1 MARPLHSKVSFNRQL
16 STAFVVGIVFLAI
29 ISSLLI
35 SWVASRTARDR
46 FITEGLQITGNFAIQ
61 SRLALLYASK
71 ENAEVPVK
79 SILSFPDVL
88 QVAIFSM
95 DGKTLLSEGE
105 TKDRL
110 SDGWQKHLSE
120 YAALI
125 HESGRAWYFASI
137 VYPSALPDE
146 DESPFEEIEANP
158 EPLGYVLVT
167 MGKGSL
173 HVMTQRIF
181 LVNSFIALALASVL
195 LLILRFITKRLTT
208 PLENLAKTMLRAEQ
222 GETRIRAELTGPK
235 DIVDMEHAFNKMMA
249 VLEEREAELKE
260 ARDAALQSAQIKA
273 EFAAVVS
280 HEIRTPLN
288 GVLGMLNLLKEIGV
302 PERQRE
308 YLNIAI
314 NSGDTLQE
322 LINDILD
329 FSKIEAHKLELEKVE
344 FNLRENIEDTTAL
357 FAEKAYS
364 KDIELCLSIR
374 PHCPA
379 VVIGDVTRLR
389 QILNNL
395 LSNAIKF
402 THRGSVELSVEYRQQ
417 ENGHQPQQLY
427 FAVKDTGIGIPE
439 EAQERIFDSF
449 RQADGSTTRQFGG
462 TGLGLTISRQ
472 LIELMGGHLEVASTA
487 GEGSTFSFSIPMEVA
502 SSSAPD
508 TPLAKQHVLVMDR
521 TPCSR
526 LSIAQTLTALGCR
539 CDSAETEQEA
549 LSMLGPH
556 NAPPIQVCFFD
567 EKSCASLPAAFA
579 VKARTAA
586 SNPAMRLIMLTH
598 PSITEHELHEID
610 ATLYKP
616 VRHSALKQSLLA
628 LPVETKPQ
636 LPDAETAAATRS
648 SSRRI
653 LIVDDNRTNQM
664 VAKAMLSESGYLAD
678 VASNG
683 KEAVK
688 FVSQK
693 SYDLV
698 LMDCNMPV
706 MDGYDA
712 TKNIR
717 QLPPGSARTPIF
729 AMTAIDNSQDVQRC
743 LDVGM
748 DGCLIKPLNLQVL
761 REKLNE
767 LFHKDTHI
775 LDAAPSAALI
785 SNIDVDI
792 FSTLQRTMGDKIREI
807 VDAFTDDGASYL
819 AQLEQALDRQDWP
832 QVTHLAHVL
841 KGSARNL
848 GANVFAS
855 IARELEDL
863 ARANKLT
870 VPHANTLFLELK
882 EEFAQLG
889 EALGNMLAGNFNN
902 VKNRISDKQ
911 ESVLIVDDDK
921 STRLTIAEAL
931 RSDGL
936 QIEHAAN
943 GEEGVSKFQQVKPDL
958 VIMDAMMPIMN
969 GFDACRKIRSLTEG
983 QSTPILIITALENDE
998 TIECAFRSGAAD
1010 FIPKPINLAVL
1021 RQRVKRVLAARQS
1034 EMRVKQLAY
1043 SDPLT
1048 GLPNR
1053 MAFAARLQQDL
1064 AYAKRNHNK
1073 LAVMFIDIDHFKDV
1087 NDNLGHAAGD
1097 YLLKMLAERVAGCV
1111 RSEDTLARLGGDE
1124 FVVVL
1129 SSVHSP
1135 NGANIAAGNILTALS
1150 RPFDIDGT
1158 EIFVGASI
1166 GISIYPDDGES
1177 KESLIKNADTAMY
1190 RAKANGRN
1198 NFQFYT
1204 SDMSASIS
1212 KRVELETDIRKL
1224 IEGDELIL
1232 YFQPQEDLQSGTII
1246 GAEALIRWHHP
1257 TRGFL
1262 LPSAFIHVAEEA
1274 GLIDKIGLWVLRTA
1288 CQQFYTWRT
1297 DKGFHGRVAVNVS
1310 ARHFMAPK
1318 FVSQINDCLEW
1329 SGLEAEALEL
1339 EITEHTILEHADET
1353 IAKLKQLDAMGITI
1367 AIDDFGVGFSSFNYL
1382 RRMPVQV
1389 LKIDASFVHD
1399 VPEDHASA
1407 AVVDGMIK
1415 LGHNLDLEVVAEGI
1429 ENEAQYQF
1437 VQQKQCDAAQG
1448 YYISKPLTARDFYD
1462 QFIHEPVAETR

>member
-16 STAFVVGIVFLAI
+16 STAFVVGIFFLAI

-95 DGKTLLSEGE
+95 DGKPLLSEGE
-105 TKDRL
+105 IKNRLGDR
-110 SDGWQKHLSE
+110 WQKHLPDHS
-120 YAALI
+120 ALI
-125 HESGRAWYFASI
+125 HESGRAWYFASP
-137 VYPSALPDE
+137 VYPSAMTNE
-146 DESPFEEIEANP
+146 DESPFEEIEATP

-167 MGKGSL
+167 LGKGSL

-235 DIVDMEHAFNKMMA
+235 DIVDMEHAFNQMMA

-314 NSGDTLQE
+314 NSGNTLQE

-329 FSKIEAHKLELEKVE
+329 FSKIEAHRLELEKVG
-344 FNLRENIEDTTAL
+344 FNLRENIEETATL

-364 KDIELCLSIR
+364 KDIELCLSIP
-374 PHCPA
+374 PHFPA
-379 VVIGDVTRLR
+379 VVKGDVTRLR

-402 THRGSVELSVEYRQQ
+402 TDSGYVELSVEYRQP
-417 ENGHQPQQLY
+417 ENGHQPQFY

-472 LIELMGGHLEVASTA
+472 LIELMGGHLDVISAS
-487 GEGSTFSFSIPMEVA
+487 GQGSTFSFSIPMEMVSA
-502 SSSAPD
+502 S
-508 TPLAKQHVLVMDR
+508 TPETVLAKQRVLVMDR
-521 TPCSR
+521 ARCSQ
-526 LSIAQTLTALGCR
+526 LSLAQTLTALGCR
-539 CDSAETEQEA
+539 CDSAVTEEEA
-549 LSMLGPH
+549 LLMLGAHH
-556 NAPPIQVCFFD
+556 NPPIRVCFFD
-567 EKSCASLPAAFA
+567 QKSCASPPTAFA

-586 SNPAMRLIMLTH
+586 SNPAMRLVMLTH
-598 PSITEHELHEID
+598 LSITEHETQGID
-610 ATLYKP
+610 ATLHKP
-616 VRHSALKQSLLA
+616 VRYSALKQSLLV
-628 LPVETKPQ
+628 LPAATGPQ
-636 LPDAETAAATRS
+636 PANIETAAASRS
-648 SSRRI
+648 NSRRI

-664 VAKAMLSESGYLAD
+664 VAKAMLSESDYLAD

-693 SYDLV
+693 RYDLV
-698 LMDCNMPV
+698 LMDCSMPL
-706 MDGYDA
+706 MDGYEA
-712 TKNIR
+712 TRKIR
-717 QLPPGSARTPIF
+717 QLPHRAGRTPIF
-729 AMTAIDNSQDVQRC
+729 AMTAIDNPRDVRRC
-743 LDVGM
+743 LDIGM
-748 DGCLIKPLNLQVL
+748 NGCLIKPLNLQVL
-761 REKLNE
+761 RKTLDE
-767 LFHKDTHI
+767 LLQNDTHA
-775 LDAAPSAALI
+775 LEAAPSATND
-785 SNIDVDI
+785 SHCIDVES
-792 FSTLQRTMGDKIREI
+792 FSNLQHAMGNKIREL
-807 VDAFTDDGASYL
+807 VDAFMDDGTTYL
-819 AQLEQALDRQDWP
+819 AQLEQALDLEDWP
-832 QVTHLAHVL
+832 QITHLAHVL
-841 KGSARNL
+841 KGSSRNL
-848 GANVFAS
+848 GADIFAS
-855 IARELEDL
+855 IAQKIEDL
-863 ARANKLT
+863 ARAKKLT
-870 VPHANTLFLELK
+870 VPHAKSLLLDLK
-882 EEFAQLG
+882 KEFGQLG
-889 EALGNMLAGNFNN
+889 DALENMLAGNLKT
-902 VKNRISDKQ
+902 VEDRTSGKQ
-911 ESVLIVDDDK
+911 ESVLIVDDDQ

-931 RSDGL
+931 RSDGI

-943 GEEGVSKFQQVKPDL
+943 GQEGVIKFQQVKPDL

-969 GFDACRKIRSLTEG
+969 GFDACRKIRSLTDG
-983 QSTPILIITALENDE
+983 QCIPILIITALENDE

-1064 AYAKRNHNK
+1064 AYARRNHNK

-1097 YLLKMLAERVAGCV
+1097 ELLKMLAERVAGCV

-1129 SSVHSP
+1129 SSIHSP
-1135 NGANIAAGNILTALS
+1135 NGANIAAGNILKALS

-1166 GISIYPDDGES
+1166 GISIYPDDGEN
-1177 KESLIKNADTAMY
+1177 KEALIKNADTAMY
-1190 RAKANGRN
+1190 RAKACGRN

-1204 SDMSASIS
+1204 SDMSTSIS
-1212 KRVELETDIRKL
+1212 KRVELEADIRKL

-1288 CQQFYTWRT
+1288 CRQFHTWRT
-1297 DKGFHGRVAVNVS
+1297 DKRFRGRVAVNVS

-1318 FVSQINDCLEW
+1318 FVNQINDCLAW
-1329 SGLEAEALEL
+1329 SGLEADALEL

-1353 IAKLKQLDAMGITI
+1353 IAKLKELDAMGITI

-1382 RRMPVQV
+1382 RQMPVQV

-1399 VPEDHASA
+1399 VPEDRASA

-1415 LGHNLDLEVVAEGI
+1415 LGHNLNLEVVAEGI

-1437 VQQKQCDAAQG
+1437 VQQQQCDAAQG
-1448 YYISKPLTARDFYD
+1448 YYISKPLTAQDFYD
-1462 QFIHEPVAETR
+1462 QFIHRPMAETR

>member
-16 STAFVVGIVFLAI
+16 STAFVVGIFFLAI

-95 DGKTLLSEGE
+95 DDKALLSKGE
-105 TKDRL
+105 TKERL
-110 SDGWQKHLSE
+110 SDGWQKPLSDH
-120 YAALI
+120 AALI
-125 HESGRAWYFASI
+125 HESGRAWYFASL
-137 VYPSALPDE
+137 VYPSAMPDE
-146 DESPFEEIEANP
+146 DESPFEEIDANP

-167 MGKGSL
+167 LGKGSL

-181 LVNSFIALALASVL
+181 LVNSFIALALASIL

-235 DIVDMEHAFNKMMA
+235 DIVDMEYAFNQMMS

-308 YLNIAI
+308 YLNIAVT
-314 NSGDTLQE
+314 SGNTLQE

-329 FSKIEAHKLELEKVE
+329 FSKIESHKLELEKAE
-344 FNLRENIEDTTAL
+344 FNLRENIEDTAAL
-357 FAEKAYS
+357 FAEKAFS
-364 KDIELCLSIR
+364 KNIELCLSIP
-374 PHCPA
+374 PHYPT
-379 VVIGDVTRLR
+379 VVKGDVTRLR
-389 QILNNL
+389 QVLNNL

-402 THRGSVELSVEYRQQ
+402 TDKGSVELSVEDRQQ
-417 ENGHQPQQLY
+417 ENGNQPLFC

-439 EAQERIFDSF
+439 EAQEKIFDSF

-472 LIELMGGHLEVASTA
+472 LIELMGGRLQVVSAA
-487 GEGSTFSFSIPMEVA
+487 GQGSTFSFSIPMEVA
-502 SSSAPD
+502 SAQ
-508 TPLAKQHVLVMDR
+508 TPKTVLAKQHVLVMDR
-521 TPCSR
+521 TRCSR
-526 LSIAQTLTALGCR
+526 LSLARTLTALGCR
-539 CDSAETEQEA
+539 CDSAVTEQEA
-549 LSMLGPH
+549 LSVLGTHH
-556 NAPPIQVCFFD
+556 NPPIQVCFFD
-567 EKSCASLPAAFA
+567 EKSCVSPPTVFA
-579 VKARTAA
+579 VNARTAA

-598 PSITEHELHEID
+598 PSITEHEIHEID
-610 ATLYKP
+610 AALHKP
-616 VRHSALKQSLLA
+616 VRYSALKQSLLA
-628 LPVETKPQ
+628 LPVEAGPQ
-636 LPDAETAAATRS
+636 PADTETAATGS
-648 SSRRI
+648 NCRRI

-688 FVSQK
+688 FVSRK
-693 SYDLV
+693 PYDLV

-706 MDGYDA
+706 MDGYEA
-712 TKNIR
+712 TRKIR
-717 QLPPGSARTPIF
+717 QLPHRTGRIPIF
-729 AMTAIDNSQDVQRC
+729 AMTAIDNPQDVKRC
-743 LDVGM
+743 LDIGM

-761 REKLNE
+761 RKTLDE
-767 LFHKDTHI
+767 LFQNNTHA
-775 LDAAPSAALI
+775 LEASPSGSI
-785 SNIDVDI
+785 DSHCIDVES
-792 FSTLQRTMGDKIREI
+792 FSNLQRALGDKIREL
-807 VDAFTDDGASYL
+807 VDAFMNDGTTYL
-819 AQLEQALDRQDWP
+819 LQLEQALDVEDWP

-848 GANVFAS
+848 GANIFAS
-855 IARELEDL
+855 IAREIEDI
-863 ARANKLT
+863 ARAKKLAAS
-870 VPHANTLFLELK
+870 HAKILLLDLK
-882 EEFAQLG
+882 EEFARVG
-889 EALGNMLAGNFNN
+889 EALENLLAGNLKT
-902 VKNRISDKQ
+902 VDDHPSDKQ
-911 ESVLIVDDDK
+911 ESVLIVDDDN
-921 STRLTIAEAL
+921 STRVTIAEAL

-943 GEEGVSKFQQVKPDL
+943 GQEGVIKFQQVKPDL

-969 GFDACRKIRSLTEG
+969 GFDACRKIRSLTGG
-983 QSTPILIITALENDE
+983 QSTPVLIITALENDE

-1043 SDPLT
+1043 NDPLT

-1053 MAFAARLQQDL
+1053 MAFAARLHQDL
-1064 AYAKRNHNK
+1064 AHAGRNHNK

-1097 YLLKMLAERVAGCV
+1097 ELLKMLAERVAGCV

-1135 NGANIAAGNILTALS
+1135 NGANIAASNILKALS

-1166 GISIYPDDGES
+1166 GISIYPDDGEN
-1177 KESLIKNADTAMY
+1177 KEALIKNADTAMY
-1190 RAKANGRN
+1190 RAKAGGRN

-1232 YFQPQEDLQSGTII
+1232 YFQPQEDLKSGTIV

-1288 CQQFYTWRT
+1288 CQQFQTWRT
-1297 DKGFHGRVAVNVS
+1297 DKRFHGRVAVNVS
-1310 ARHFMAPK
+1310 ARHFMAQK

-1353 IAKLKQLDAMGITI
+1353 IAKLKELDAMGITI

-1389 LKIDASFVHD
+1389 LKIDACFVRD
-1399 VPEDHASA
+1399 IPEDRASA

-1415 LGHNLDLEVVAEGI
+1415 LGHNLNLEVVAEGI
-1429 ENEAQYQF
+1429 ENKAQYQF
-1437 VQQKQCDAAQG
+1437 VRQQQCDAAQG
-1448 YYISKPLTARDFYD
+1448 YYISKPLTAQDFYA
-1462 QFIHEPVAETR
+1462 QFIHQPMAETR

>member
-1 MARPLHSKVSFNRQL
+1 MTLPLHSKVSFNRQI
-16 STAFVVGIVFLAI
+16 STAFVVGIFFLAI

-35 SWVASRTARDR
+35 SWVASRTAQDR
-46 FITEGLQITGNFAIQ
+46 FITEGLQITGTFAIQ

-71 ENAEVPVK
+71 ENAEVPVR

-95 DGKTLLSEGE
+95 DGKPLLNQGE
-105 TKDRL
+105 IKDRL
-110 SDGWQKHLSE
+110 SDGWHKHLSE
-120 YAALI
+120 RAALI
-125 HESGRAWYFASI
+125 HESGRAWYFASL
-137 VYPSALPDE
+137 VYPSAMTDE
-146 DESPFEEIEANP
+146 DESPFEEIGANP

-173 HVMTQRIF
+173 HAMTERIF
-181 LVNSFIALALASVL
+181 LINSFIALALASVL

-235 DIVDMEHAFNKMMA
+235 DLVDMEHAFNQMMA
-249 VLEEREAELKE
+249 VLEERETELKE
-260 ARDAALQSAQIKA
+260 TRDAALQSAQIKA

-329 FSKIEAHKLELEKVE
+329 FSKIEAHKLELEKAG
-344 FNLRENIEDTTAL
+344 FNLRENIENTAAL
-357 FAEKAYS
+357 FAERAYS
-364 KDIELCLSIR
+364 KDIELCLSV
-374 PHCPA
+374 PPDCPA
-379 VVIGDVTRLR
+379 VVKGDVTRLR

-402 THRGSVELSVEYRQQ
+402 TDSGSVELSVECLPQ
-417 ENGHQPQQLY
+417 ENGQQPQFY
-427 FAVKDTGIGIPE
+427 FAVKDTGIGIPV

-472 LIELMGGHLEVASTA
+472 LIELMGGRLDVDSAS
-487 GEGSTFSFSIPMEVA
+487 GQGSTFSFSIPMEAVSA
-502 SSSAPD
+502 SAPE
-508 TPLAKQHVLVMDR
+508 TIFAKQHVLVMDR
-521 TPCSR
+521 TRCSR
-526 LSIAQTLTALGCR
+526 LSLTRTLSALGCR
-539 CDSAETEQEA
+539 CDSAVTEQEA
-549 LSMLGPH
+549 LSMLGAH
-556 NAPPIQVCFFD
+556 YKPPIQVCFFD
-567 EKSCASLPAAFA
+567 QKSCDSPSTAFPI
-579 VKARTAA
+579 KARSAA
-586 SNPAMRLIMLTH
+586 SNPAMRLVMLTQ
-598 PSITEHELHEID
+598 PSITEHDLHEVD
-610 ATLYKP
+610 ATLFKP
-616 VRHSALKQSLLA
+616 VRYSALKQSLLA
-628 LPVETKPQ
+628 LPIETEPQ
-636 LPDAETAAATRS
+636 SSTIETATITRS
-648 SSRRI
+648 GNRRI

-683 KEAVK
+683 KEAVN
-688 FVSQK
+688 FVSQN

-706 MDGYDA
+706 MDGYEA
-712 TKNIR
+712 TQKIR
-717 QLPPGSARTPIF
+717 QLPHQSGRTPIF
-729 AMTAIDNSQDVQRC
+729 AMTAIDNPQDVQRC
-743 LDVGM
+743 LDIGM
-748 DGCLIKPLNLQVL
+748 DGFLIKPLNLQVL
-761 REKLNE
+761 RKTLDE
-767 LFHKDTHI
+767 LFQKHTHAI
-775 LDAAPSAALI
+775 EAAPSPTI
-785 SNIDVDI
+785 DSRYIDVES
-792 FSTLQRTMGDKIREI
+792 FSNLQRAMGDKIRELA
-807 VDAFTDDGASYL
+807 DAFMSDGTTYMV
-819 AQLEQALDRQDWP
+819 QLDKALDLEDWP
-832 QVTHLAHVL
+832 QITHLAHVL
-841 KGSARNL
+841 KGSAGNI

-855 IARELEDL
+855 IAREIEDL
-863 ARANKLT
+863 ARAKKLT
-870 VPHANTLFLELK
+870 VPHAKTLLPDLK
-882 EEFAQLG
+882 EEFVHIG
-889 EALGNMLAGNFNN
+889 ETLENMLAGNLNTA
-902 VKNRISDKQ
+902 KDHISGKQ
-911 ESVLIVDDDK
+911 ESVLIADDDK

-931 RSDGL
+931 RSDGIH
-936 QIEHAAN
+936 IEHASN
-943 GEEGVSKFQQVKPDL
+943 GQESVIKFQQVKPDL

-1010 FIPKPINLAVL
+1010 FIPKPINLSVL

-1034 EMRVKQLAY
+1034 EMRVEQLAY

-1064 AYAKRNHNK
+1064 AYARRNHNK
-1073 LAVMFIDIDHFKDV
+1073 LAIMFIDIDHFKDV

-1097 YLLKMLAERVAGCV
+1097 ELLKMLAERVAGCV

-1135 NGANIAAGNILTALS
+1135 NGANIAAGNILKALS
-1150 RPFDIDGT
+1150 HPFDINGT

-1166 GISIYPDDGES
+1166 GISIYPDDGEN
-1177 KESLIKNADTAMY
+1177 KEALIKNADTAMY
-1190 RAKANGRN
+1190 RAKAGGRN
-1198 NFQFYT
+1198 NSQFYT

-1224 IEGDELIL
+1224 IEGDELVL
-1232 YFQPQEDLQSGTII
+1232 YFQPQECLRSGTII

-1262 LPSAFIHVAEEA
+1262 LPAEFINVAEEA

-1288 CQQFYTWRT
+1288 CQQFHTWRT

-1318 FVSQINDCLEW
+1318 FVNQINDCLDW

-1353 IAKLKQLDAMGITI
+1353 IAKLKELDAMGITI

-1389 LKIDASFVHD
+1389 LKIDASFIRD
-1399 VPEDHASA
+1399 IPEDRASA

-1415 LGHNLDLEVVAEGI
+1415 LGHNLNLDVVAEGI
-1429 ENEAQYQF
+1429 ENEVQYQF

-1448 YYISKPLTARDFYD
+1448 YYISKPLTARDFHD
-1462 QFIHEPVAETR
+1462 QFIHEPMAETR